1 MSSNI
6 KREQQSLWLKPETK
20 EAITMIS
27 QNLHMSM
34 GQFVE
39 WLVKD
44 YQQRKDEEPS
54 MSELTKQI
62 KQLRAAVN
70 QGNIKEEVSIQLLNT
85 MMCINGWQE
94 ADLFDTDSS
103 ATSATKAAFKF
114 AVAQREA
121 AIKAAK
127 YRANNL

>member
-1 MSSNI
+1 MADTVNRI
-6 KREQQSLWLKPETK
+6 KQNLWIKPETK
-20 EAITMIS
+20 EAIVSIS
-27 QNLHMSM
+27 EDTHMNL
-34 GQFVE
+34 GQVVE

-114 AVAQREA
+114 AAAQREA

>member
-1 MSSNI
+1 MNHDV
-6 KREQQSLWLKPETK
+6 KREQQNVWITPEVRQVIVSLSEQMHT
-20 EAITMIS
+20 S
-27 QNLHMSM
+27 F
-34 GQFVE
+34 GQVVE

-54 MSELTKQI
+54 MSELNKQI

-114 AVAQREA
+114 AAAQREA

>member
-1 MSSNI
+1 MADTVNRI
-6 KREQQSLWLKPETK
+6 KQSLWIKPETK
-20 EAITMIS
+20 EAIVSIS
-27 QNLHMSM
+27 EDTHMNL
-34 GQFVE
+34 GQVVE

-114 AVAQREA
+114 AAAQREA

>member
-1 MSSNI
+1 MTDTVNRI
-6 KREQQSLWLKPETK
+6 KQNLWIKPETK
-20 EAITMIS
+20 EAIVSIS
-27 QNLHMSM
+27 EDTHMNL
-34 GQFVE
+34 GQVVE

-70 QGNIKEEVSIQLLNT
+70 QSNLNGVVAVQLLNS
-85 MMCINGWQE
+85 MLWLNGWKDS
-94 ADLFDTDSS
+94 DLYDTSQNP
-103 ATSATKAAFKF
+103 ANGTRAAIKY
-114 AVAQREA
+114 ARDEREA